1 MSSAPT
7 SHRTFRVL
15 AVGPRVQG
23 VPIVPGRVRPGPFQI
38 TNLQKKTPDGAPLDS
53 PAASPSES
61 HRGGHKQGLI
71 REEAGQLRSH
81 HIHRP
86 SRRFTPP
93 PRGGGEG
100 INCGPKWHTGFCPR
114 VSGGPPLAIPGKSL
128 GGGGGGGRHTNVKDG
143 DGIREAYGAGK
154 PWAHTRRW
162 TAGRRLR
169 PLRAGHKRTSSGVSS
184 ASSSVAPPSHVTTA
198 LCVSFTYRTSCHRWC
213 LPEGPGGKA
222 RGPPGWDNLKQHWT
236 GGSTR
241 LLENSGHDFF
251 L

>member
-128 GGGGGGGRHTNVKDG
+128 GGGGWWSAHKCEGWGWHTG
-143 DGIREAYGAGK
+143 GIRGWQALGPHEEVDGGAQ
-154 PWAHTRRW
+154 AAAA
-162 TAGRRLR
+162 AGRPQADLQRRQQCKLQRGAALPRHYRAVRLLHVPHLLP
-169 PLRAGHKRTSSGVSS
+169 PLVPAG
-184 ASSSVAPPSHVTTA
+184 
-198 LCVSFTYRTSCHRWC
+198 
-213 LPEGPGGKA
+213 GPGRKGKGPA
-222 RGPPGWDNLKQHWT
+222 GVGQLEAALDRGEYSALGEFR
-236 GGSTR
+236 S
-241 LLENSGHDFF
+241 
-251 L
+251 